1 MERSRSKAGYNLGS
15 WHRYWL
21 RARVGLG
28 MLKLD
33 EHTRVWLILGK
44 TDMRKSINGLS
55 DIVANQLGLD
65 ALSGQYFVFCGRRRN
80 TLKIIYWDRN
90 GYALWY
96 KRLEVD
102 RFRWPR
108 NEDEAQA
115 ITGEQLGW
123 LLSGLDI
130 GQAHQRRLFSA

>member
-1 MERSRSKAGYNLGS
+1 M
-15 WHRYWL
+15 L
-21 RARVGLG
+21 R
-28 MLKLD
+28 LD
-33 EHTRVWLILGK
+33 EHARVWLVLGR

-55 DIVANQLGLD
+55 DTVANQLKLD
-65 ALSGQYFVFCGRRRN
+65 AMSGQYFVFCGRKRN
-80 TLKIIYWDRN
+80 TLKILYWDRN
-90 GYALWY
+90 GYCVWY
-96 KRLEVD
+96 KRLEID

-108 NEDEAQA
+108 NENEAQA

>member
-1 MERSRSKAGYNLGS
+1 M
-15 WHRYWL
+15 L
-21 RARVGLG
+21 RLEEQA
-28 MLKLD
+28 
-33 EHTRVWLILGK
+33 RVWLVLGK

-55 DIVANQLGLD
+55 DMVANELKLD
-65 ALSGQYFVFCGRRRN
+65 AMSGQYFVFCGRKRN
-80 TLKIIYWDRN
+80 TMKILYWDKN
-90 GYALWY
+90 GYCLWY
-96 KRLEVD
+96 KKLELD

-108 NEDEAQA
+108 TANEAQA